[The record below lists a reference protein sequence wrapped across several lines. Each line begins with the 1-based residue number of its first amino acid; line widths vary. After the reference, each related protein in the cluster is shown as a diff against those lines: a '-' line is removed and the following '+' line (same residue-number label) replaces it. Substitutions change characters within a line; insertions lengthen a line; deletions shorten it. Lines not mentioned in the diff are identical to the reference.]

1 MKAIILMLMM
11 SIYTFANIGT
21 IMALKGEATI
31 ERGKTIKAKNGMS
44 IEQGDK
50 LVTAAQSRVQV
61 MLKDET
67 VITIG
72 ANSSFDFKEFSM
84 DGKNSKVNLKAN
96 RGFFRTVTGKI
107 GKVAPKRFKVKTVS
121 ATIGIRGTDF
131 SGNIMSDKEVIRCY
145 SGAIVVKVDG
155 GGVKE
160 ILSGMLVEITN
171 KNVPIEKKLGNLP
184 RKHME
189 HKKTPKFTPEHIS
202 DVSPEIKKPDESSP
216 IEKYPD
222 HTPEYVPNFH
232 EEYNY

>member
-1 MKAIILMLMM
+1 MKAIILTLIL
-11 SIYTFANIGT
+11 SLSAFANIGT
-21 IMALKGEATI
+21 IMALKGEVSIDRGSII
-31 ERGKTIKAKNGMS
+31 EAKNGMS
-44 IEQGDK
+44 IKEGDK
-50 LVTAAQSRVQV
+50 LTTGTQSRVQV

-67 VITIG
+67 IITIG

-107 GKVAPKRFKVKTVS
+107 GKIAPDRFRVKTVS

-131 SGNIMSDKEVIRCY
+131 SGNIMSDKEIIRCY
-145 SGAIVVKVDG
+145 SGAIVVTVDG

-160 ILSGMLVEITN
+160 ILAGMLVEITN
-171 KNVPIEKKLGNLP
+171 KNVPIQKRLDNLP
-184 RKHME
+184 KKYME
-189 HKKTPKFTPEHIS
+189 HKKPPVFTPEQIS
-202 DVSPEIKKPDESSP
+202 DVSPEIAKPVQSP
-216 IEKYPD
+216 FEGYPD